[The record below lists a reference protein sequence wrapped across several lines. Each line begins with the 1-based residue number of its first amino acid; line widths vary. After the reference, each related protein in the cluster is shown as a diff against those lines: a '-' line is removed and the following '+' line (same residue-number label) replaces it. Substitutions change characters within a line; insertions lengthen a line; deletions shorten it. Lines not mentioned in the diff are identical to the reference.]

1 MQFSFQVLQWDTEG
15 QEYPQPS
22 PGLQRLQ
29 GFASG
34 LILLHGC
41 WASAEKCMFQS
52 LISHVTKQKL
62 PPAHQWLQKHI
73 QVSELPFI
81 IICKKTT
88 DKDQTATCSY
98 CPPVSMSSVMLKEL
112 CRVRYSMSQTCF
124 STVSILV
131 RVPQPA
137 STTTQNGA
145 TGM

>member
-1 MQFSFQVLQWDTEG
+1 
-15 QEYPQPS
+15 
-22 PGLQRLQ
+22 
-29 GFASG
+29 
-34 LILLHGC
+34 
-41 WASAEKCMFQS
+41 MFQS

-81 IICKKTT
+81 IICKKNT

-124 STVSILV
+124 STVSLYLGKSPTACQYHHTKWSHGHV
-131 RVPQPA
+131 TGLKA
-137 STTTQNGA
+137 SYGFSPGHQQKWYASWTENDLACITFSSAQR
-145 TGM
+145 